1 MAQWRFE
8 TASECAIMIYFD
20 GELSVSLNESVG
32 QLNSLLIERLA
43 PILIDLVPSYSSIL
57 LSYDVCKISE
67 SELKQALIL
76 LQQEPLEA
84 GQSINPSLVHLPVW
98 YSEEVGQDLER
109 VAQQSRLEVDQVIKI
124 HSGTDYRAFALG
136 FAPGFAYLGEVDQR
150 IATPRLETPRVYV
163 PAGSVAIADQQTAV
177 YPAASPGGWNIIG
190 QCPVELFNPTQA
202 PYSLIQPADRVRFVS
217 VNQDTFERIKQCP
230 EHWSLSEGSYV

>member
-20 GELSVSLNESVG
+20 GELSVSLNESLG
-32 QLNSLLIERLA
+32 QLNSLLKERLA

-57 LSYDVCKISE
+57 LTYDVCKISE

-76 LQQEPLEA
+76 LQQETLEA
-84 GQSINPSLVHLPVW
+84 ALSINSKLVHLPVW

-109 VAQQSRLEVDQVIKI
+109 VAQHSRLEVDEMIKI

-150 IATPRLETPRVYV
+150 IATSRLETPRVSV

-217 VNQDTFERIKQCP
+217 VNQETFERIKQCP

>member
-32 QLNSLLIERLA
+32 QLNSLLKERLA
-43 PILIDLVPSYSSIL
+43 PVLIDLVPSYSSIL

-84 GQSINPSLVHLPVW
+84 GQSIHSSLVHLPVW

-124 HSGTDYRAFALG
+124 HSGNDYRAFALG

-150 IATPRLETPRVYV
+150 IATPRLETPRVSV

-217 VNQDTFERIKQCP
+217 VNQEAFGRIKQCP
-230 EHWSLSEGSYV
+230 ERWSLSEGSCV

>member
-1 MAQWRFE
+1 MTKWRFE

-32 QLNSLLIERLA
+32 QLNSLLKDRLA
-43 PILIDLVPSYSSIL
+43 LVLIDLVPSYSSIL

-67 SELKQALIL
+67 TELKKALIH

-84 GQSINPSLVHLPVW
+84 GQSINSTLVHLPVW

-109 VAQQSRLEVDQVIKI
+109 VAQQARLDVDEVIKI

-150 IATPRLETPRVYV
+150 IATSRLETPRVLV

-190 QCPVELFNPTQA
+190 QCPVKLFNSTQA
-202 PYSLIQPADRVRFVS
+202 PYSLIQPADRIRFVA
-217 VNQDTFERIKQCP
+217 VDQEAFERIKQHP
-230 EHWSLSEGSYV
+230 EHWSLSEGYCV

>member
-32 QLNSLLIERLA
+32 LLNSLLKERLA

-67 SELKQALIL
+67 TELKKALIL
-76 LQQEPLEA
+76 LQQETPEA
-84 GQSINPSLVHLPVW
+84 ALSISSKLVHLPVW
-98 YSEEVGQDLER
+98 YSVEVGQDLER
-109 VAQQSRLEVDQVIKI
+109 VAQQSRLDVDQVIKI

-150 IATPRLETPRVYV
+150 IATPRLEPPRVSV

>member
-1 MAQWRFE
+1 
-8 TASECAIMIYFD
+8 MIYFD
-20 GELSVSLNESVG
+20 GELSVSLNESLG
-32 QLNSLLIERLA
+32 QLNSLLKERLA

-57 LSYDVCKISE
+57 LTYDVCKISE

-76 LQQEPLEA
+76 LQQETLEA
-84 GQSINPSLVHLPVW
+84 ALSINSKLVHLPVW

-109 VAQQSRLEVDQVIKI
+109 VAQHSRLEVDEMIKI

-150 IATPRLETPRVYV
+150 IATSRLETPRVSV

-217 VNQDTFERIKQCP
+217 VNQETFERIKQCP